1 MSTDTLQDIEKQI
14 AEAKVFSELGESL
27 VRLASNR
34 DFRKVISEGYLSK
47 EAVRL
52 VHLKADPAMQ
62 KPESQESIVR
72 QIDAIGA
79 LSAYFRTVEYQA
91 ALAVHSIATAEEAR
105 EEILAEETQQ

>member
-14 AEAKVFSELGESL
+14 ADAKTFSDLGESL
-27 VRLASNR
+27 VRLSSNR
-34 DFRKVISEGYLSK
+34 DFRKVIVDGYLSK

-79 LSAYFRTVEYQA
+79 LSSYFRTVEFQA
-91 ALAVHSIATAEEAR
+91 TLAVNSIASAEAAR
-105 EEILAEETQQ
+105 EEILAEEIQA